1 MAFNN
6 YYLQFKKGNTVKTF
20 PLSWMMIGTLEIRPK
35 IVMDLDPYYDSTGL
49 LHRNVVSHTSASIR
63 FSTPP
68 MPMSEKESL
77 ATFLQSIYTD
87 AKARDCT
94 VKYWNDETGAYSDWE
109 SFYMAEPHFKPQEK
123 NGSTG
128 EILYNPIEL
137 EFIKY

>member
-6 YYLQFKKGNTVKTF
+6 YYLRFKNGNTIKTF
-20 PLSWMMIGTLEIRPK
+20 PLSWMMIDTLEIRPK

-49 LHRNVVSHTSASIR
+49 LHRNVVEHTSASIK

-68 MPMSEKESL
+68 LPMFEKE
-77 ATFLQSIYTD
+77 AVMTFLQSIYTD

-94 VKYWNDETGAYSDWE
+94 VQYYNDETGTYSDWV
-109 SFYMAEPHFKPQEK
+109 SCYMAEPKFRPKEK

-137 EFIKY
+137 EFIQY